1 MSSSSGTFLK
11 FFVRVK
17 QALLIVSPSV
27 FVDASFYTQ
36 LEGAD
41 RTFCILPTMASLPD
55 SYIRAQKRFAASK
68 NLKAKNEIEA

>member
-1 MSSSSGTFLK
+1 MLM
-11 FFVRVK
+11 
-17 QALLIVSPSV
+17 VSLCVSV
-27 FVDASFYTQ
+27 PFSFYTQ